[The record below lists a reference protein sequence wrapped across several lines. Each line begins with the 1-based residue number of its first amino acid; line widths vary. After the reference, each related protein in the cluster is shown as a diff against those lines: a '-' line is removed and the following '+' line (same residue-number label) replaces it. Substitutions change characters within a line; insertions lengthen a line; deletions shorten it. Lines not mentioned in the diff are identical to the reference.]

1 MIIVFPTAVALC
13 TNNFYLQH
21 RQLIT
26 PSTKMS
32 WNDFENGSS
41 ESERTLQKSVLR
53 HDNAPADI
61 ADDRVLR
68 HDKAPADIA
77 DDRVLRHDNAPAHS
91 ADDRVLRH
99 DNASAHTA
107 DDRVMRHDNAPA
119 HTEDD
124 RVLRHDNT
132 PAHTA
137 NDRVLRHDNAPGH
150 TALSIR
156 EFMARK
162 NIPVI
167 PHPPYSP
174 DLAPCDFFLFPKL
187 KSKLKVHQFGTME
200 NIKKL

>member
-77 DDRVLRHDNAPAHS
+77 DDRVLRHDNAPADI

-99 DNASAHTA
+99 DNA
-107 DDRVMRHDNAPA
+107 PA
-119 HTEDD
+119 HI
-124 RVLRHDNT
+124 
-132 PAHTA
+132 
-137 NDRVLRHDNAPGH
+137 
-150 TALSIR
+150 ALSIR
-156 EFMARK
+156 EFVAKK
-162 NIPVI
+162 NIPAL
-167 PHPPYSP
+167 PYPPYRP
-174 DLAPCDFFLFPKL
+174 DLAQCDFYLFPKL
-187 KSKLKVHQFGTME
+187 KSKLRVIISRRWITY
-200 NIKKL
+200 KKL